1 MQNLAVNQSL
11 MIDTFNSVAVH
22 EMYFGVLVQLGLV
35 SRVVWTSGIF
45 ISVSGL
51 FWRMAIWHVAFIE
64 AVWHVAV
71 GVAVINRVSCT
82 SAVDLKL
89 KSIFNCDL
97 ARLLR
102 HYVFCS
108 NVIIP
113 NVVIPKKS

>member
-51 FWRMAIWHVAFIE
+51 F
-64 AVWHVAV
+64 
-71 GVAVINRVSCT
+71 
-82 SAVDLKL
+82 
-89 KSIFNCDL
+89 
-97 ARLLR
+97 
-102 HYVFCS
+102 
-108 NVIIP
+108 
-113 NVVIPKKS
+113 